1 MLLCTPGAEAGLQR
15 TALRLAQ
22 PLERAGSIN
31 ARMDDDRL
39 HELVRRRSYAEAFE
53 GLLFRYQGK
62 VYRLAFSLTRDRA
75 RAEELAQDVFVKVW
89 QALPRFDGRASLS
102 TWLYTITRNTCF
114 SALRYD
120 ARRLTRPLEEMKE
133 PAARAG
139 AAEEAPVS
147 DVWRLVEGLPE
158 PQRRVITL
166 FYLEDR
172 SLREVGALLD
182 MPEGT
187 VKSHLHRARR
197 ALAERMKGEGVA

>member
-1 MLLCTPGAEAGLQR
+1 
-15 TALRLAQ
+15 
-22 PLERAGSIN
+22 
-31 ARMDDDRL
+31 MDDDRL
-39 HELVRRRSYAEAFE
+39 HELVRQRSYAEAFE
-53 GLLFRYQGK
+53 GLLVRYQRK

-75 RAEELAQDVFVKVW
+75 RAEELAQDVFVRVW

-120 ARRLTRPLEEMKE
+120 ARRLMQPLDETRE
-133 PAARAG
+133 PVAPGCGTAG
-139 AAEEAPVS
+139 QAPVS

-166 FYLEDR
+166 FYMEDR
-172 SLREVGALLD
+172 SLREVSALLD
-182 MPEGT
+182 LPEGT

-197 ALAERMKGEGVA
+197 ALAERMKGEGVR